1 MSSESDDEI
10 SAVAADYG
18 RSLGGAA
25 IGARL
30 RRLSERIDRDANRI
44 YAQLGI
50 TFEQRWMG
58 VLDLIAR
65 RGPMSVN
72 ELAATLAISHP
83 SVSQTRRSLTSA
95 GFLAER
101 PDPADGRRRIL
112 RLTAK
117 GKALVEQLS
126 PVWAALEAAG
136 HQINAEAQ
144 DAVSSLDRLD
154 EALDRRSLFERV
166 TDRAA
171 PWPAAK
177 RR

>member
-1 MSSESDDEI
+1 MSNENQDGL
-10 SAVAADYG
+10 AAAGADYG
-18 RSLGGAA
+18 RNLGGAA

-30 RRLSERIDRDANRI
+30 RRLSERIDRDANRV
-44 YAQLGI
+44 YALLGI
-50 TFEQRWMG
+50 EFEQRWMG

-83 SVSQTRRSLTSA
+83 SVSQTRRSLTAA
-95 GFLAER
+95 GLLEEQ
-101 PDPADGRRRIL
+101 PDAADGRRRIL
-112 RLTAK
+112 HLTRD
-117 GKALVEQLS
+117 GRALVRRLR

-136 HQINAEAQ
+136 RELNAEAH
-144 DAVSSLDRLD
+144 DAVSALDRLD

-166 TDRAA
+166 NDDVLHHVAG
-171 PWPAAK
+171 K